1 MLRALSKAV
10 PVFYSAGNHESSLA
24 EKNPDA
30 WKRYLEALPENV
42 CFLDNDICRLYKE
55 QDIFISGL
63 TLSKNFYKKGS
74 LYEGAKEL
82 PELPFYGEG
91 YHIMLAHDPEYVHF
105 YDKYKADLVLSGHL
119 HGGLMRLP
127 WIGGLVSPRLRF
139 PGRDAGLIPLDNG
152 KNLFI
157 SRGLGSHTIPLRFFN
172 RVEINFIVLKGT
184 KETE

>member
-1 MLRALSKAV
+1 
-10 PVFYSAGNHESSLA
+10 
-24 EKNPDA
+24 
-30 WKRYLEALPENV
+30 
-42 CFLDNDICRLYKE
+42 
-55 QDIFISGL
+55 
-63 TLSKNFYKKGS
+63 
-74 LYEGAKEL
+74 
-82 PELPFYGEG
+82 
-91 YHIMLAHDPEYVHF
+91 MLAHDPEYVHF

-127 WIGGLVSPRLRF
+127 RIGGLVSPRLRF